1 MAKRWRRNVHRGLPL
16 RRRGP
21 GRRRGGDWAE
31 VLRWL
36 FARQSPEDSG
46 GIYLAPF

>member
-1 MAKRWRRNVHRGLPL
+1 MAKRSRRNAHRGLPP
-16 RRRGP
+16 RRPGP
-21 GRRRGGDWAE
+21 DRRRGGDWAE

>member
-1 MAKRWRRNVHRGLPL
+1 MAKRSRRNAHGGSPL
-16 RRRGP
+16 RRALA
-21 GRRRGGDWAE
+21 GRRRSGEWAE

-36 FARQSPEDSG
+36 FARQPAEDKG